1 MRLNK
6 PRNGRISPRQS
17 QLSFVHASIQPI
29 NRKSFGL
36 LVPANRIIAQQ
47 PYCGLLWLRV
57 QQPQV
62 VDLLLV
68 EVICGVKMRTVSP
81 MVVTKSRNPVTVFVT
96 KLVFPELA
104 NFLSQSKRMLEDV
117 SDSTGNF
124 GSPEME
130 VTVSVEGSSV
140 VSTEKIWL
148 LRGSEFGNILKL
160 ALAHQI
166 ARILN
171 VASNI
176 LH

>member
-1 MRLNK
+1 
-6 PRNGRISPRQS
+6 
-17 QLSFVHASIQPI
+17 
-29 NRKSFGL
+29 
-36 LVPANRIIAQQ
+36 
-47 PYCGLLWLRV
+47 
-57 QQPQV
+57 
-62 VDLLLV
+62 
-68 EVICGVKMRTVSP
+68 

-140 VSTEKIWL
+140 VSTEKILL

-160 ALAHQI
+160 ALAQQI